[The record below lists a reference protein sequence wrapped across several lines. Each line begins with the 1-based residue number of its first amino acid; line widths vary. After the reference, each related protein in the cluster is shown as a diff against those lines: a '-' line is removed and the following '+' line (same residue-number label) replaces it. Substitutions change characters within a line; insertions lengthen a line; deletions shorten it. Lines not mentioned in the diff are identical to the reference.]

1 MEGAS
6 SRYRVYQYIPFL
18 ESLGVTCV
26 TQSFMNAKM
35 YKTYFSRGKTVQK
48 FWLMLK
54 AVFARMV
61 ALRQYPD
68 FDIIYMQ
75 RELLPLAPPLFERF
89 MKRRGAILI
98 FDYDDALFIRKPS
111 RYNPIA
117 AYLRSPDKTLQLF
130 TIVDCVVAGNNWLRD
145 RARMSGA
152 QAITI
157 EVAEDTTRIP
167 MHAPHSNNGPVTIG
181 WLGSTSTVKY
191 LHLITPALQKIARE
205 YAGAVRFEVM
215 GGGDFTMEGV
225 PWNRSDWSLEEEL
238 NALARFDIGLMPL
251 PVEDWAKGKSGG
263 KARTYMA
270 AGVVPVCTAIGYNLS
285 LIDHQKSGCLCN
297 TENEWYLSLKYL
309 IDNPAQRQRLALNAR
324 EHVVK
329 NFSGLEQAQKIRQL
343 FDDVV
348 ASSTSTASRQSD

>member
-1 MEGAS
+1 
-6 SRYRVYQYIPFL
+6 
-18 ESLGVTCV
+18 
-26 TQSFMNAKM
+26 MNAKM
-35 YKTYFSRGKTVQK
+35 YKTFFSRGKTVQK

-61 ALRQYPD
+61 ALKQYPD

-89 MKRRGAILI
+89 LKRRGAILI
-98 FDYDDALFIRKPS
+98 FDYDDALFISKPS
-111 RYNPIA
+111 RYNPIS
-117 AYLRSPDKTLQLF
+117 AYLRFPDKILQLF

-152 QAITI
+152 QAMTI
-157 EVAEDTTRIP
+157 EVAEDTIRIP
-167 MHAPHSNNGPVTIG
+167 MHAPHSNDGPVTIG

-205 YAGAVRFEVM
+205 YAGVVRFEVM

-225 PWNRSDWSLEEEL
+225 PWNRSDWFARGGTECSRPLRHWPDAIACGRLGERK
-238 NALARFDIGLMPL
+238 NLA
-251 PVEDWAKGKSGG
+251 AKH
-263 KARTYMA
+263 
-270 AGVVPVCTAIGYNLS
+270 VPIWQQVLS
-285 LIDHQKSGCLCN
+285 RYVPQSVTTSVLSMTKNSGCLCN

-329 NFSGLEQAQKIRQL
+329 NFSGLEQARKMRQL
-343 FDDVV
+343 FDDVM
-348 ASSTSTASRQSD
+348 ASSTSTASRQSN